1 MMDLLLPAIF
11 TALTIGAVYA
21 LIALGLALVFGAM
34 KIINLAHGELVLLAA
49 YIGYMFESQWGYNP
63 YLAIPVAFL
72 VVGLIACLIFILLNR
87 ITRQRELNS
96 LIFTYSFGIIITNA
110 ILVIARNEP
119 RMSAEMQE
127 TVEPLLAI
135 DIFATYSQLI
145 ALVLAILLMLVL
157 WLWLKNSWYG
167 RAVRAVTSNRNA
179 AKLMGVNPVRT
190 ELVSF
195 VIGALL
201 ATVAGIALY
210 TFQPITPGLGHMLTI
225 KAFIITVLAG
235 IGSIPGVLIGSIL
248 LALAQTMTESY
259 FNASFANM
267 VSMLLFL
274 AVLIFL
280 PNGLFGKTQRR
291 G

>member
-1 MMDLLLPAIF
+1 MDLLLPAIF

-110 ILVIARNEP
+110 ILIIARNEP

-145 ALVLAILLMLVL
+145 SLVLAILLMLVL

-179 AKLMGVNPVRT
+179 AKLMGINPVRT

-235 IGSIPGVLIGSIL
+235 IGSIPGVLLGAIL

>member
-1 MMDLLLPAIF
+1 MDLLLPAIF

-49 YIGYMFESQWGYNP
+49 YIGYLFESQWGFNP
-63 YLAIPVAFL
+63 YLSIPAAFAL
-72 VVGLIACLIFILLNR
+72 VGAIACFIFILLNF
-87 ITRQRELNS
+87 ITKQRELNS
-96 LIFTYSFGIIITNA
+96 LIFTYSFGIIIINA
-110 ILVIARNEP
+110 ILIIARNEP
-119 RMSAEMQE
+119 RMSGKMQE
-127 TVEPLLAI
+127 TVEPLLAV
-135 DIFATYSQLI
+135 DIFATYSQII
-145 ALVLAILLMLVL
+145 ALALSVIFMGAL

-179 AKLMGVNPVRT
+179 AKLMGINPTRT
-190 ELVSF
+190 ELISF
-195 VIGALL
+195 VLAALL
-201 ATVAGIALY
+201 ATVAGIALF
-210 TFQPITPGLGHMLTI
+210 TFQPLTPSLGHMLTI

-235 IGSIPGVLIGSIL
+235 IGSIPGVLVGAIL
-248 LALAQTMTESY
+248 LALAQTLTESY

-267 VSMLLFL
+267 VAMLLFL

-280 PNGLFGKTQRR
+280 PNGLFGHAQRR

>member
-1 MMDLLLPAIF
+1 MDLLLPAIF

-49 YIGYMFESQWGYNP
+49 YIGYLFESQWGFNP
-63 YLAIPVAFL
+63 YLSIPAAFAL
-72 VVGLIACLIFILLNR
+72 VGAIACLIFILLNF
-87 ITRQRELNS
+87 ITKQRELNS
-96 LIFTYSFGIIITNA
+96 LIFTYSFGIIIINA
-110 ILVIARNEP
+110 ILIIARNEP
-119 RMSAEMQE
+119 RMSAKMQE
-127 TVEPLLAI
+127 TVEPLLAV
-135 DIFATYSQLI
+135 DIFATYSQII
-145 ALVLAILLMLVL
+145 ALVLSVIFMGAL

-179 AKLMGVNPVRT
+179 AKLMGINPTRT
-190 ELVSF
+190 ELISF
-195 VIGALL
+195 VLAALL
-201 ATVAGIALY
+201 ATVAGIALF
-210 TFQPITPGLGHMLTI
+210 TFQPLTPSLGHMLTI

-235 IGSIPGVLIGSIL
+235 IGSIPGVLVGAIL
-248 LALAQTMTESY
+248 LALAQTLTESY

-267 VSMLLFL
+267 VAMLLFL

-280 PNGLFGKTQRR
+280 PNGLFGRAQRR

>member
-1 MMDLLLPAIF
+1 MDLLLPAIF

-110 ILVIARNEP
+110 ILIIARNEP

-167 RAVRAVTSNRNA
+167 RAVRSVTSNRNA
-179 AKLMGVNPVRT
+179 AKLMGINPVRT

>member
-1 MMDLLLPAIF
+1 MDLLLPAIF

-110 ILVIARNEP
+110 ILIIARNEP

-145 ALVLAILLMLVL
+145 ALILAILLMLVL

-179 AKLMGVNPVRT
+179 AKLMGINPVRT

-235 IGSIPGVLIGSIL
+235 IGSIPGVLLGAIL

>member
-1 MMDLLLPAIF
+1 MDLLLPAIF

-110 ILVIARNEP
+110 ILIIARNEP

-145 ALVLAILLMLVL
+145 ALVLAVLLMLIL

-179 AKLMGVNPVRT
+179 AKLMGINPVRT

-235 IGSIPGVLIGSIL
+235 IGSIPGVLLGAIL

-259 FNASFANM
+259 FNASFANI

>member
-1 MMDLLLPAIF
+1 MDLLLPAIF

-49 YIGYMFESQWGYNP
+49 YISYMFESQWGYNP

-110 ILVIARNEP
+110 ILIIARNEP

-179 AKLMGVNPVRT
+179 AKLMGINPVRT

-235 IGSIPGVLIGSIL
+235 IGSIPGVLLGAIL

>member
-1 MMDLLLPAIF
+1 MDLLLPAIF

-49 YIGYMFESQWGYNP
+49 YISYMFESQWGYNP

-110 ILVIARNEP
+110 ILIIARNEP

-145 ALVLAILLMLVL
+145 ALVLAILLMLIL

-179 AKLMGVNPVRT
+179 AKLMGINPVRT

-235 IGSIPGVLIGSIL
+235 IGSIPGVLLGAIL

-259 FNASFANM
+259 FNASFANI

>member
-1 MMDLLLPAIF
+1 MDLLLPAIF
-11 TALTIGAVYA
+11 TALTIGAIYA

-110 ILVIARNEP
+110 ILIIARNEP

-179 AKLMGVNPVRT
+179 AKLMGINPVRT

-201 ATVAGIALY
+201 ATIAGIALY

-235 IGSIPGVLIGSIL
+235 IGSIPGVLLGAIL